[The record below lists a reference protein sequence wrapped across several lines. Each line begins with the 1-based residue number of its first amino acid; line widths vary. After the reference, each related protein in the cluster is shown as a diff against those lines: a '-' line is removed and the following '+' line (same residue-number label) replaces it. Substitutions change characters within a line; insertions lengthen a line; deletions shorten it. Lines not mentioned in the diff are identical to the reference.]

1 VSSRTRPSAAPRWV
15 SDFQPARSGRPARK
29 TFIER
34 AAQLHAE
41 LLSHL
46 TDRGRET
53 FLDELA
59 EATKSDRPDLAIERV
74 VEAWYRTLE
83 LRQSAAY
90 MRTRKNAG
98 DVPPQGAL
106 ISDEE
111 LGSL

>member
-1 VSSRTRPSAAPRWV
+1 MDRRRQKEKRCHLSQRTRSSAARWV
-15 SDFQPARSGRPARK
+15 SDFRPARSGRPARK

-46 TDRGRET
+46 TPLGRES
-53 FLDELA
+53 FLGELV
-59 EATKSDRPDLAIERV
+59 EATRSDRPDLAVERV

-90 MRTRKNAG
+90 M
-98 DVPPQGAL
+98 
-106 ISDEE
+106 
-111 LGSL
+111 